1 MTYSNPDS
9 MISDQFRAIRTN
21 IKFITE
27 KKKNRLFIITSP
39 SGGEGKSTTTAN
51 LAVSMAQQKEKILLI
66 DANLRDP
73 IIHDIFKIPNHLGL
87 TGILT
92 GKVSLDNAIQPTE
105 IGNLEVLT
113 SGAALFNPAELLGSE
128 QMTSLLKTVADM
140 YDIVLIDS
148 PPILDSTEARIL
160 ANQCDGVI
168 LVVNRGK
175 TELEKLVE
183 SRRVLELAH
192 SKLVGAIMNEK

>member
-39 SGGEGKSTTTAN
+39 SGAEGKSTITAN
-51 LAVSMAQQKEKILLI
+51 LAASMAQQKEKILLI

>member
-92 GKVSLDNAIQPTE
+92 GKVCLDNAIQPTE

-113 SGAALFNPAELLGSE
+113 SGAALFNPAELLGNE

-192 SKLVGAIMNEK
+192 SRLVGAIMNEK